1 MRKAM
6 NAPIT
11 GAEDLLLLALVTMVA
26 LSIPL
31 GARTGAHIEIEILEP
46 SMSALFAK
54 WSMIFI
60 KILGASML
68 GFMGW
73 RLWHA
78 GGMASKFGETTQ
90 QLLISFEP
98 FYYLL
103 SVSILIYAL
112 VLVLDIW
119 QILQSQK
126 VNSATNWRKTFVISL
141 TLIGILGLLSLF
153 ILLALRMPV
162 ALSMLSVGFIGTI
175 IANAYK
181 FMAVGMAEDQAWSR
195 GLKVA
200 YSNLAGETFEAASN
214 YNLLVI
220 PMFVLMGN
228 LAGVSGMSKDLFS
241 AAYRWMGHLRGGLAS
256 ATIAACAGFAAL
268 SGSSLAS
275 AVTMGRVALPEM
287 KKYKYADSLATG
299 SVAAGGTLGFLIP
312 PSGGMII
319 YAVLT
324 EQSIGR
330 LFMAGVFPGI
340 ILTLLFIGAIY
351 CVVIRNPTAG
361 PRAKRFGRPERVTSL
376 WRALPIVGVV
386 LITIGGMYTGFFTPV
401 EASSVG
407 AFLTFV
413 VAAYRQSL
421 GWQASKAVILETM
434 NATAT
439 VFLIIIG
446 AFVFIPFMS
455 LTELP
460 AQLVTILTS
469 LPIGNIGIL
478 LIIVL
483 IYMFLGMFLEAIAML
498 VLTIPVVIP
507 IAVALDWDLIWF
519 GIILVIVLEM
529 GMISPPVGINVFIVK
544 SIARDVPMSTIFR
557 GIWPFWFAMAAM
569 IGLLILFPQIAL
581 YLPQAVVGG

>member
-1 MRKAM
+1 M
-6 NAPIT
+6 
-11 GAEDLLLLALVTMVA
+11 
-26 LSIPL
+26 
-31 GARTGAHIEIEILEP
+31 
-46 SMSALFAK
+46 
-54 WSMIFI
+54 
-60 KILGASML
+60 
-68 GFMGW
+68 
-73 RLWHA
+73 
-78 GGMASKFGETTQ
+78 
-90 QLLISFEP
+90 
-98 FYYLL
+98 
-103 SVSILIYAL
+103 
-112 VLVLDIW
+112 
-119 QILQSQK
+119 
-126 VNSATNWRKTFVISL
+126 ISL
-141 TLIGILGLLSLF
+141 TLLGVLGLAALF
-153 ILLALRMPV
+153 TLLFFRMPV
-162 ALSMLSVGFIGTI
+162 ALSMLGVGFVGTI
-175 IANAYK
+175 LANATK
-181 FMAVGMAEDQAWSR
+181 SLELGMSSEVAWAR
-195 GLKVA
+195 GVRVA
-200 YSNLAGETFEAASN
+200 FSNVSGEAFEAASN

-228 LAGVSGMSKDLFS
+228 LAGVSGMSNDLFA

-287 KKYKYADSLATG
+287 KRYKYADSLATG

-330 LFMAGVFPGI
+330 LFMAGVIPGL

-351 CVVIRNPTAG
+351 LVVMRRPEAG
-361 PRAKRFGRPERVTSL
+361 PPGDRSTRAERLSAL
-376 WRALPIVGVV
+376 WRAAPILAVV
-386 LITIGGMYTGFFTPV
+386 LLTIGGMYTGFFTPV

-407 AFLTFV
+407 AFFTFV
-413 VAAYRQSL
+413 VAAWRRSL
-421 GWQASKAVILETM
+421 TPALATTVILQTM

-460 AQLVTILTS
+460 AQLVTLLTS
-469 LPIGNIGIL
+469 LPIGDVGVLLVIIL
-478 LIIVL
+478 AYII
-483 IYMFLGMFLEAIAML
+483 LGMFLESMAML

-507 IAVALDWDLIWF
+507 IAIGLDWDLIWF
-519 GIILVIVLEM
+519 GIIVVIVLEM

-544 SIARDVPMSTIFR
+544 SIAPDVPMGQIFH
-557 GIWPFWFAMAAM
+557 GIWPFWFAMAGM

-581 YLPQAVVGG
+581 FLPQTIVGG